1 MSSLISISKTSE
13 ELPVAPLLVLT
24 RTAIGLGL
32 GILIAEKMKPPVRQ
46 MTAITLLAIGVLAAA
61 PWLVKITLGQI
72 TRPET
77 EWGSRARLRSI
88 RGDAGYTSDN
98 DIY

>member
-1 MSSLISISKTSE
+1 MSSLISIPKSPE
-13 ELPVAPLLVLT
+13 DLPVAPLLVLT

-32 GILIAEKMKPPVRQ
+32 GILIADKIKPPLRQ
-46 MTAITLLAIGVLAAA
+46 AAAITLVAIGALAAA
-61 PWLVKITLGQI
+61 PWLVKITVGQI
-72 TRPET
+72 NRS

>member
-1 MSSLISISKTSE
+1 M
-13 ELPVAPLLVLT
+13 
-24 RTAIGLGL
+24 
-32 GILIAEKMKPPVRQ
+32 AEKIKPPLRQ
-46 MTAITLLAIGVLAAA
+46 TTAITLLAIGALAAA
-61 PWLVKITLGQI
+61 PWLLKITLGQI

>member
-1 MSSLISISKTSE
+1 MSFPISISKTSE
-13 ELPVAPLLVLT
+13 QLPIDPLLVVT

-32 GILIAEKMKPPVRQ
+32 GILMADKIKPPLRQ
-46 MTAITLLAIGVLAAA
+46 TAAIALVAIGALAAA
-61 PWLVKITLGQI
+61 PWLVKITVGQI
-72 TRPET
+72 NRSG
-77 EWGSRARLRSI
+77 WGSRARLRSI

>member
-24 RTAIGLGL
+24 RAAIGLGV
-32 GILIAEKMKPPVRQ
+32 GILMAEKIKPPLRQ
-46 MTAITLLAIGVLAAA
+46 TTAITLLAIGALAAA
-61 PWLVKITLGQI
+61 PWLLKITLGQI

>member
-1 MSSLISISKTSE
+1 MAEKIK
-13 ELPVAPLLVLT
+13 PPLRQT
-24 RTAIGLGL
+24 TAI
-32 GILIAEKMKPPVRQ
+32 M
-46 MTAITLLAIGVLAAA
+46 LLAIGALAAA
-61 PWLVKITLGQI
+61 PWLLKITLGQI

>member
-1 MSSLISISKTSE
+1 MSSLISISKSSE

-32 GILIAEKMKPPVRQ
+32 GILIADKIRPSVRQ
-46 MTAITLLAIGVLAAA
+46 AAAVALMALGALAAA
-61 PWLVKITLGQI
+61 PWLVKITIGQI
-72 TRPET
+72 NRPES

-88 RGDAGYTSDN
+88 RGDSGYSSDN